1 MVADVGQDQHQG
13 MNGDHSTT
21 QDQQALKAGAHA
33 LQQAAGKV
41 LRHAGAAEDPR
52 TLGVAL
58 AHIEEALDRL
68 SVAMLQAAHV
78 VTSGQEAAA
87 DGRHPT
93 PSAEALCFHL
103 RRTAERLH
111 EPQLAC
117 ESSRF
122 WTRRMIASESHDE
135 AARVPAY
142 EYRVVPVAPSVRDE
156 DCRDDWREVT
166 S

>member
-21 QDQQALKAGAHA
+21 QDQRALKAGAHE

-41 LRHAGAAEDPR
+41 LKHAGAAEDPQ

-78 VTSGQEAAA
+78 VTAGHEDPA
-87 DGRHPT
+87 DGHHPA

-103 RRTAERLH
+103 RRTA
-111 EPQLAC
+111 QAG
-117 ESSRF
+117 
-122 WTRRMIASESHDE
+122 
-135 AARVPAY
+135 
-142 EYRVVPVAPSVRDE
+142 
-156 DCRDDWREVT
+156 
-166 S
+166 